1 MNELK
6 EISELIP
13 EETKKEIYKDG
24 VKPTM
29 IEAGKTLSLVPRV
42 VKNALAKVEMWC
54 INREFMVKEF
64 ELELQKKLEEHK
76 AENIVDADPSIFIPS
91 AQAISYNWEKEDIRQ
106 LYLNLMASD
115 MDITKKENVHPSFS
129 EVIKQMDSTDVKIF
143 TRIYGKNIIPLC
155 GLKLKKENGTVPI
168 LDYLLTGDFYIN
180 TSENK
185 VIKSLNNLERLK
197 LIEII
202 DDEFYV
208 DENIYFPIKN
218 GSQIM
223 KYKSEFLDNL
233 DISKGMIKKTEF
245 GKDFFDVCCN

>member
-1 MNELK
+1 
-6 EISELIP
+6 
-13 EETKKEIYKDG
+13 
-24 VKPTM
+24 
-29 IEAGKTLSLVPRV
+29 
-42 VKNALAKVEMWC
+42 
-54 INREFMVKEF
+54 
-64 ELELQKKLEEHK
+64 
-76 AENIVDADPSIFIPS
+76 
-91 AQAISYNWEKEDIRQ
+91 
-106 LYLNLMASD
+106 
-115 MDITKKENVHPSFS
+115 
-129 EVIKQMDSTDVKIF
+129 MDSTDVKIF

-155 GLKLKKENGTVPI
+155 GLKLKKENGKVPI

-233 DISKGMIKKTEF
+233 DILFFQVLKIFLLFLFVYSKIF
-245 GKDFFDVCCN
+245 

>member
-1 MNELK
+1 MDK
-6 EISELIP
+6 
-13 EETKKEIYKDG
+13 TKK
-24 VKPTM
+24 
-29 IEAGKTLSLVPRV
+29 S
-42 VKNALAKVEMWC
+42 
-54 INREFMVKEF
+54 
-64 ELELQKKLEEHK
+64 
-76 AENIVDADPSIFIPS
+76 
-91 AQAISYNWEKEDIRQ
+91 
-106 LYLNLMASD
+106 
-115 MDITKKENVHPSFS
+115 NVHPSFS